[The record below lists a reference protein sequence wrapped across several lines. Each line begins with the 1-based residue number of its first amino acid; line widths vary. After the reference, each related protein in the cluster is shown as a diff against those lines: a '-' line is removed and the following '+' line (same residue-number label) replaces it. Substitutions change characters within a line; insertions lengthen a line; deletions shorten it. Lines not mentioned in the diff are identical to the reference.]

1 MSADPGQPPYLL
13 NSSRGQAND
22 AAEIST
28 DRPSEMTETDGC
40 LKNLRRLAR
49 ACWLAACRWLL
60 ANTFAPGW
68 LPRLLRHP
76 IVSYLLAVLLPS
88 AVAALDLL
96 VAQRYPSFTLQR
108 LPFVLVV
115 VVVAL
120 YWGLG
125 PSLVAIGIG
134 TFLMYYVVLTP
145 HFTWVFET
153 EEDVVGVFLLLLVCL
168 AIASI
173 ASRREVARRK
183 AEELTVSLRQEQAR
197 SELERQRLRAVL
209 DVLPAGVG
217 IANAQGHIL
226 ELNAAFRVIW
236 GQESPLLPELVL
248 YDLYKGWRPDTG
260 EPIAADEWAL
270 ARALRKG
277 EVYSGEEAEIETF
290 DGQRKVVLNSAA
302 PILNEAGAVA
312 GAVVAMI
319 DITER
324 KRLEQRTQEALDALL
339 NMAETLVAREDAAR
353 TQEPP
358 SAAASDTL
366 SGMARRL
373 AELTCRVLDCQ
384 RVSILSLEPET
395 EGIHVIT
402 TVGLSPEQEQH
413 WLTVLPQGIQLSE
426 RVQPGLAARLRAG
439 ETLLLD
445 LARPPWS
452 SLLAPLGARALL
464 LAPMLLGEQLMGYL
478 ALDHGSAEHEY
489 TPQELA
495 LAGAVAKLVTLVIE
509 RERLLRERAEAQA
522 NMLALG
528 EANRRMDEFL
538 GIASHELR
546 TPLTTIR
553 LHFQLAQ
560 RRIDAL
566 RSYVVSAEV
575 VARELERL
583 QEQFRRAHIQT
594 GRLDRLVN
602 DLLDVSRIQA
612 GRLELRK
619 APEDLIGIVNET
631 VDEQRQLAP
640 NRVIHFQGASDQ
652 SAMVFVDGERI
663 RQVVT
668 NYLTNALKYSREDQ
682 PVKVGLQADEQDAR
696 VWVRDEGPGIPLSE
710 QAHIW
715 ERFHR
720 VPGIEVQSGSGIGLG
735 LGLHICRTIIE
746 WHGGQ
751 VGLESA
757 PGAGA
762 TFWFSLPRSSPALSP
777 PAEP

>member
-1 MSADPGQPPYLL
+1 MSADPGQPPYPL
-13 NSSRGQAND
+13 NSSRGQANNTTEVSAD
-22 AAEIST
+22 L
-28 DRPSEMTETDGC
+28 PSEMTETDGC
-40 LKNLRRLAR
+40 LKNLRRLTRVCWR
-49 ACWLAACRWLL
+49 ATHRWLL
-60 ANTFAPGW
+60 TNTFAPAW
-68 LPRLLRHP
+68 LPRPLRHP
-76 IVSYLLAVLLPS
+76 GVSYLLAVLLPI
-88 AVAALDLL
+88 AVAVSDLL
-96 VAQRYPSFTLQR
+96 LAERYPEFTIQR

-115 VVVAL
+115 IVIAL

-125 PSLVAIGIG
+125 PSLVATCVG

-145 HFTWVFET
+145 HFTWVFQTT
-153 EEDVVGVFLLLLVCL
+153 EDIIGVFLLLLSSL
-168 AIASI
+168 AVASI
-173 ASRREVARRK
+173 ASRREMARRK
-183 AEELTVSLRQEQAR
+183 AEELAVSLRLEQAD
-197 SELERQRLRAVL
+197 SELGRQRLRAVL

-217 IANAQGHIL
+217 IADAQGRIL

-236 GQESPLLPELVL
+236 GQESPLVAELVR

-270 ARALRKG
+270 ARALHKG

-339 NMAETLVAREDAAR
+339 NIAETLVAREDAAR
-353 TQEPP
+353 TRMPP
-358 SAAASDTL
+358 SAAPDML
-366 SGMARRL
+366 SGMTRRL
-373 AELTCRVLDCQ
+373 AELTCSVLGCQ

-395 EGIHVIT
+395 ENIHVIT
-402 TVGLSPEQEQH
+402 TVGLSPEQEQP
-413 WLTVLPQGIQLSE
+413 WLIALPQGIQLSE

-445 LARPPWS
+445 LTRPPWS
-452 SLLAPLGARALL
+452 SLLAPLGARSLL

-522 NMLALG
+522 KMLALG

-566 RSYVVSAEV
+566 RSQAISAEAV
-575 VARELERL
+575 DRELARL

-619 APEDLIGIVNET
+619 APDDLIGIVNET
-631 VDEQRQLAP
+631 IEEQRQLAP
-640 NRVIHFQGASDQ
+640 NRAIYFQGASEQ
-652 SAMVFVDGERI
+652 SVIVFVDGERI
-663 RQVVT
+663 RQVMT
-668 NYLTNALKYSREDQ
+668 NYLTNALKYSGEDQ
-682 PVKVGLQADEQDAR
+682 PVTVGLQADEHDAR
-696 VWVRDEGPGIPLSE
+696 IWVHDEGPGVPLPE

-735 LGLHICRTIIE
+735 LGLHICQTIIE

-777 PAEP
+777 TAGP

>member
-1 MSADPGQPPYLL
+1 
-13 NSSRGQAND
+13 
-22 AAEIST
+22 
-28 DRPSEMTETDGC
+28 MTETDGC
-40 LKNLRRLAR
+40 LKNLGRLTR
-49 ACWLAACRWLL
+49 VCWLATRRWLVEH
-60 ANTFAPGW
+60 TFSPAW
-68 LPRLLRHP
+68 LPRPLRHP
-76 IVSYLLAVLLPS
+76 IVSYLLAALLPG
-88 AVAALDLL
+88 AIAALDLL
-96 VAQRYPSFTLQR
+96 IAQRYPSFTIQR
-108 LPFVLVV
+108 LPFVLAVV
-115 VVVAL
+115 VIAL

-125 PSLVAIGIG
+125 PSLVATCVG

-145 HFTWVFET
+145 HFTWAFET
-153 EEDVVGVFLLLLVCL
+153 AEDIIGVFLLLLSSL
-168 AIASI
+168 AVASI
-173 ASRREVARRK
+173 ASHRELARRK
-183 AEELTVSLRQEQAR
+183 AEELAVSLRQERAS
-197 SELERQRLRAVL
+197 SEMERQRLRAVL

-217 IANAQGHIL
+217 IADEQGRIL

-236 GQESPLLPELVL
+236 GQESPLVTELVR

-277 EVYSGEEAEIETF
+277 EVYSGEEAEIETI

-302 PILNEAGAVA
+302 PILNDAGDVA

-353 TQEPP
+353 TQATP
-358 SAAASDTL
+358 SAASDTL

-395 EGIHVIT
+395 GNIHAIT
-402 TVGLSPEQEQH
+402 TVGLSPEQEQP
-413 WLTVLPQGIQLSE
+413 WLIALPQGIQLSE
-426 RVQPGLAARLRAG
+426 RVQPEMAARLRAG
-439 ETLLLD
+439 ETLLFD
-445 LARPPWS
+445 LTLPPWS
-452 SLLAPLGARALL
+452 SLPAPLRARALL

-495 LAGAVAKLVTLVIE
+495 LTGAVAKLVTLVIE
-509 RERLLRERAEAQA
+509 RERLLYERAEAQA
-522 NMLALG
+522 NMLALA

-566 RSYVVSAEV
+566 RSYAVPAEV

-619 APEDLIGIVNET
+619 TPEDLMDIVNET
-631 VDEQRQLAP
+631 IDEQRQLAP
-640 NRVIHFQGASDQ
+640 NRVIQFQGASEQ
-652 SAMVFVDGERI
+652 RVMVFVDGERI

-682 PVKVGLQADEQDAR
+682 PVTVGLQADEQDAR
-696 VWVRDEGPGIPLSE
+696 VWVRDEGPGIPLPE

-762 TFWFSLPRSSPALSP
+762 TFWFSLSRSSPALSP
-777 PAEP
+777 TERP